1 MTERIYNIK
10 NYETDH
16 TTFGGLIY
24 SSDFN
29 TDYRGKNN
37 TKGSPIANR
46 IASDRQFDK
55 QCKKNREENERN
67 KQYCK

>member
-1 MTERIYNIK
+1 MTDTFHKTKSYRTE
-10 NYETDH
+10 H

-37 TKGSPIANR
+37 TYGSPIANR
-46 IASDRQFDK
+46 ISSDKQFDY
-55 QCKKNREENERN
+55 QCRKYREEMERN
-67 KQYCK
+67 KQYVK